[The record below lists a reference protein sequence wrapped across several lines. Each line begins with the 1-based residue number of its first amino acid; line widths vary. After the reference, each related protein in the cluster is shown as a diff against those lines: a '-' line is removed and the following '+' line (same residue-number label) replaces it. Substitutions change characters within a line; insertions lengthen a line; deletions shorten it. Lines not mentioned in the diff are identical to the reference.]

1 MEQLLEYDPLVYTA
15 AGIYFLG
22 VVNHY
27 VLMNTIHIILE
38 APRDVNSMRF
48 KAVMWPYELGLS
60 LWLTFIDRGDE

>member
-1 MEQLLEYDPLVYTA
+1 MEQLLEYDPLVYIA

-38 APRDVNSMRF
+38 APRDANSMRF
-48 KAVMWPYELGLS
+48 KAVMWPYELS
-60 LWLTFIDRGDE
+60 LCLWMTWMDRGNE

>member
-27 VLMNTIHIILE
+27 FLMNTIYIILE
-38 APRDVNSMRF
+38 APRDANSMRF
-48 KAVMWPYELGLS
+48 KAIVWPYELALG
-60 LWLTFIDRGDE
+60 LWLTLIDRGDE